1 MQLRREIVRDFV
13 NMLAKNECGLYDV
26 RFNNA
31 KEQKLKEKRRSV
43 NEQNVSNNLPTHLKY
58 Q

>member
-26 RFNNA
+26 QFNNA
-31 KEQKLKEKRRSV
+31 KEQKLKTKKRKRKKC
-43 NEQNVSNNLPTHLKY
+43 E
-58 Q
+58 

>member
-1 MQLRREIVRDFV
+1 MQLRIEIVRDFV
-13 NMLAKNECGLYDV
+13 NMLAKNECSLYDV

-43 NEQNVSNNLPTHLKY
+43 NEQNVSNNLPSR
-58 Q
+58 

>member
-13 NMLAKNECGLYDV
+13 NMLAKNKCGLYDV

-31 KEQKLKEKRRSV
+31 KGTEIKREMKRKRTRC
-43 NEQNVSNNLPTHLKY
+43 E
-58 Q
+58 